1 MKEYIEREAVL
12 QFPIR
17 KDHCDKEHANK
28 HFIFGVESVME
39 YVENLPAADVAEV
52 VRCSNCERR
61 YEEDGEYICG
71 RTEMPCAD
79 DDFCSFGARMDKED
93 ENA

>member
-39 YVENLPAADVAEV
+39 YEKSPPPPTLR
-52 VRCSNCERR
+52 RCGTG
-61 YEEDGEYICG
+61 DGSYTGMTMI
-71 RTEMPCAD
+71 
-79 DDFCSFGARMDKED
+79 
-93 ENA
+93 